1 MDVQKT
7 NEADISRIQGFRKQ
21 IISVIL
27 YTICVT
33 DWYNIV
39 LLSIL
44 FAVMI
49 DEISNKEKILYLY
62 KYILAF
68 RIIKYN

>member
-49 DEISNKEKILYLY
+49 DEISNKEISYIYTKIT
-62 KYILAF
+62 
-68 RIIKYN
+68 